1 MTRIPDSLSRYC
13 VRTLLAVAACS
24 LWAFSFVQAEELS
37 PSARRM
43 QHDVRLLASD
53 EFEGRGIG
61 TDGLEKAAQYIAD
74 QFREAGLI
82 VTADGGDPF
91 QDFDVTDGAK
101 LGSPNSLTLHGPD
114 GKTIELTYDKDFR
127 TCAFSGSGEF
137 NAPIVFAGY
146 GISAPDVE
154 YDDFAGLDVKDKVV
168 IIIRRNPMQ
177 DQPHGP
183 FAVGHGISR
192 HAALL
197 TKVSQ
202 AYTRGAVAV
211 LLVNDPYTGRTQ
223 KDELA
228 GQVEKARQAVID
240 LAEKLVESQA
250 EDQPALL
257 DQLRKALIHLK
268 QVGEIH
274 NNYDPD
280 PLMEFG
286 YGGTRSGRSLPCFQI
301 SMNVCNELLQAATGK
316 NLSQIESLIDESGKP
331 HSQLL
336 TGWTASGQATVE
348 LVKVPVKNVIGVLE
362 GEGPLSDETIIVG
375 AHYDHLGRGGE
386 GSLASSSDRG
396 EIHNGA
402 DDNASG
408 TAGLLE
414 LARRLGKRDKPLP
427 RRIVFIAFTGEERGL
442 LGSAAYVDKPLFPLE
457 KTIAMFNMDM
467 IGRMEEDKLVV
478 FGTGT
483 SSRWDGL
490 IDQQAAAQKFDISR
504 KPEGFGPSDHSSF
517 YGKDIPVLHLFTGTH
532 PDYHRP
538 GDDWE
543 KLNYSAMDRI
553 ISFLEAIVIDTAT
566 VEARPDLIKLKGM
579 AQLERT
585 GSRPYFGSIPDFGKD
600 VEGYAISG
608 VAPGSPAALGGLQ
621 GGDVIIKLGESKV
634 GSLDDFDL
642 ALRTFKPG
650 DQVTVVVLRDGKEV
664 TLTVT
669 LSTPRG

>member
-1 MTRIPDSLSRYC
+1 MTRITEFQSMKCKR
-13 VRTLLAVAACS
+13 LLPILTVCC
-24 LWAFSFVQAEELS
+24 LWAVSFASAEELS
-37 PSARRM
+37 PSAIRM
-43 QHDVRLLASD
+43 QQDVKLLASD
-53 EFEGRGIG
+53 EFEGRGI
-61 TDGLEKAAQYIAD
+61 TTEGLEKAAHYIAD
-74 QFREAGLI
+74 EFKKAGLI
-82 VTADGGDPF
+82 VTADDGDAF
-91 QDFDVTDGAK
+91 QDFEITDGAR
-101 LGSPNSLTLHGPD
+101 LGSPNTLTLHGPN
-114 GKTIELTYDKDFR
+114 GKTIELKYDEDFR
-127 TCAFSGSGEF
+127 TCAFGGSGEF

-168 IIIRRNPMQ
+168 IILRRNPMQ

-211 LLVNDPYTGRTQ
+211 LLVNDPFSGRAQ
-223 KDELA
+223 KEELA
-228 GQVEKARQAVID
+228 EQLEKARQSVID
-240 LAEKLVESQA
+240 LAEKLVAPES
-250 EDQPALL
+250 DQSVLL
-257 DQLRKALIHLK
+257 PQLRQAITHLK

-274 NNYDPD
+274 DKYDPD

-286 YGGTRSGRSLPCFQI
+286 YGGTRSGRSPPCFQI
-301 SMNVCNELLQAATGK
+301 SIDACNTLLEDALGK
-316 NLSQIESLIDESGKP
+316 SLTQIEKQIDESGKP
-331 HSQLL
+331 DSQALN
-336 TGWTASGQATVE
+336 GWTASGQSSVE
-348 LVKVPVKNVIGVLE
+348 LVKVPVKNVIAVLE
-362 GEGPLSDETIIVG
+362 GEGPFSDETIIVG
-375 AHYDHLGRGGE
+375 AHYDHLGRGAE
-386 GSLASSSDRG
+386 GSLAGAADRG

-408 TAGLLE
+408 TAGLIE
-414 LARRLGKRDKPLP
+414 LARRLAARDKPLP

-442 LGSAAYVDKPLFPLE
+442 LGSAAYVDKPLFPLD

-490 IDQQAAAQKFDISR
+490 VDQQAAGQKIEISK

-543 KLNYSAMDRI
+543 KLNYPGMNRI
-553 ISFLEAIVIDTAT
+553 INLLEAIVVDTAT
-566 VEARPDLIKLKGM
+566 AEARPDLIKLKGT

-585 GSRPYFGSIPDFGKD
+585 GSRPYFGSIPDFGKEG
-600 VEGYAISG
+600 EGYAISG
-608 VAPGSPAALGGLQ
+608 VAPESPAALGGLK

-642 ALRTFKPG
+642 ALRAFKPG
-650 DQVTVVVLRDGKEV
+650 EQVTVVVKRDGKEV
-664 TLTVT
+664 PLTVT